1 MLLEG
6 IRLCLVPSIER
17 LALVKL
23 VTWLLPSI
31 PYGRKEWYMD
41 SYSLHAL
48 TSWAMDNRIPEYE
61 FNYVLNKYEENP
73 ELLQQAL
80 NILRRPG

>member
-1 MLLEG
+1 MG
-6 IRLCLVPSIER
+6 TYER
-17 LALVKL
+17 HV
-23 VTWLLPSI
+23 
-31 PYGRKEWYMD
+31 
-41 SYSLHAL
+41 L

-80 NILRRPG
+80 NILRRPVE

>member
-1 MLLEG
+1 
-6 IRLCLVPSIER
+6 
-17 LALVKL
+17 
-23 VTWLLPSI
+23 
-31 PYGRKEWYMD
+31 MD

-73 ELLQQAL
+73 ELLQQVL
-80 NILRRPG
+80 NILRRPVE